1 MLWQVSLMA
10 KNFEKNGGKILDRNF
25 RAVTL
30 HPKSV
35 ADDMSACLTHTRC
48 VLLACMRAGV
58 SRFIGENDVLVGA
71 VALPLPSCV
80 RPSQSETKN
89 MLNTCRDKSSSC
101 PPLPAVRT
109 LA

>member
-35 ADDMSACLTHTRC
+35 ADDMSACLHPTHC

-71 VALPLPSCV
+71 VALLPPSV
-80 RPSQSETKN
+80 RPSQNETKN

>member
-1 MLWQVSLMA
+1 MPWQVSLMA
-10 KNFEKNGGKILDRNF
+10 NIFFENNGGKILDRNF

-58 SRFIGENDVLVGA
+58 SRFIGENDVLVGGCCA
-71 VALPLPSCV
+71 DSPVCPTLTERNEKHVEHLPG
-80 RPSQSETKN
+80 
-89 MLNTCRDKSSSC
+89 
-101 PPLPAVRT
+101 
-109 LA
+109 

>member
-58 SRFIGENDVLVGA
+58 SRFIGENDVLVGG
-71 VALPLPSCV
+71 LL
-80 RPSQSETKN
+80 R
-89 MLNTCRDKSSSC
+89 
-101 PPLPAVRT
+101 
-109 LA
+109 

>member
-1 MLWQVSLMA
+1 MGCFPRFVFDNLTFLQFDNLTMLWQVSLMA

-58 SRFIGENDVLVGA
+58 SRFIGENDVLVG
-71 VALPLPSCV
+71 LL
-80 RPSQSETKN
+80 R
-89 MLNTCRDKSSSC
+89 
-101 PPLPAVRT
+101 
-109 LA
+109 